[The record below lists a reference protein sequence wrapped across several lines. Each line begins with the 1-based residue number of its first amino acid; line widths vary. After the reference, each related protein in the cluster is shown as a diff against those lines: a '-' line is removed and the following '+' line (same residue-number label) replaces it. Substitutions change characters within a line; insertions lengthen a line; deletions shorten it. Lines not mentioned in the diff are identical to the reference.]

1 MTSFGELYARYAGD
15 VHRFAL
21 YLSGDRHEAEDI
33 TSETFVRAW
42 TATVPIRTETVKGY
56 LLTIARNLF
65 LQGLPRK
72 SRHTALD
79 ERLRDPRAST
89 DAPAER
95 NSELAVVL
103 ERLQSLPE
111 GDRAAL
117 LMRAVDELSYE
128 EIARA
133 LQITLSAAKTRVY
146 RARLAL
152 ADLRQESSTDLS
164 TREDT

>member
-1 MTSFGELYARYAGD
+1 MTDFSALYERYAPD
-15 VHRFAL
+15 VFRFAL

-42 TATVPIRTETVKGY
+42 TAPEPIRTATVKGY

-65 LQGLPRK
+65 LQGLRRK
-72 SRHTALD
+72 SRQTAIDD
-79 ERLRDPRAST
+79 ELRDPRASA
-89 DAPAER
+89 DGQAER
-95 NSELAVVL
+95 NSEVAAVLAN
-103 ERLQSLPE
+103 LQRIPE

-117 LMRAVDELSYE
+117 LLRAVEEMPYE

-133 LQITLSAAKTRVY
+133 LGISLAATKVRIH

-152 ADLRQESSTDLS
+152 ADVRSD
-164 TREDT
+164 

>member
-1 MTSFGELYARYAGD
+1 MTSFGELYERYAPD
-15 VHRFAL
+15 VLRFAL

-42 TATVPIRTETVKGY
+42 TATVPIRTATVKGY

-72 SRHTALD
+72 SRHSALD
-79 ERLRDPRAST
+79 DRLPDPRAST
-89 DAPAER
+89 DARAEQ
-95 NSELAVVL
+95 NSDLKAVLA
-103 ERLQSLPE
+103 RLQRLPE

-117 LMRAVDELSYE
+117 VMRAVDEMPYE

-133 LQITLSAAKTRVY
+133 LEISLSAAKARVH
-146 RARLAL
+146 RARLAF
-152 ADLRQESSTDLS
+152 ADMRKEWSMDSH
-164 TREDT
+164 TREGT

>member
-1 MTSFGELYARYAGD
+1 MTDFSALYERYAPD
-15 VHRFAL
+15 VFRFAL

-42 TATVPIRTETVKGY
+42 TAPEPIRTATVKGY

-65 LQGLPRK
+65 LQGLRRK
-72 SRHTALD
+72 SRQTAIDD
-79 ERLRDPRAST
+79 ELRDPRASA
-89 DAPAER
+89 DGQAER
-95 NSELAVVL
+95 NSEVAAVLAN
-103 ERLQSLPE
+103 LQRIPE

-117 LMRAVDELSYE
+117 LLRAVEEMPYD

-133 LQITLSAAKTRVY
+133 LGISLAATKVRIH

-152 ADLRQESSTDLS
+152 ADVRND
-164 TREDT
+164 